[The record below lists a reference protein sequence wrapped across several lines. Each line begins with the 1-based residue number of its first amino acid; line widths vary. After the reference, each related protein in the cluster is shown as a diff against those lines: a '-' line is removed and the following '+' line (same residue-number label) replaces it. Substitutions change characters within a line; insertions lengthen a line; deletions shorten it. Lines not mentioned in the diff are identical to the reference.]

1 MKRGLIKLLDY
12 VLMGIFIGFSICYAV
27 VMIIEIVKAIVR

>member
-1 MKRGLIKLLDY
+1 MKGLIKLLDY